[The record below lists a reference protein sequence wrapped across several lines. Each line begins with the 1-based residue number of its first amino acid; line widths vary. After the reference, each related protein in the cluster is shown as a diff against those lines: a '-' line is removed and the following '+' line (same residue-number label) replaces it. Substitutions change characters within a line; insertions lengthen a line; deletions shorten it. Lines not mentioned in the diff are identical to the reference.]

1 MLKQIKRTTLFFTA
15 LLLVVSLP
23 VQASASQSTVKEYPL
38 SEGVQYKQYV
48 DKSASV
54 NTINHLEVDI
64 GHATTEVQLGLPEK
78 QNYRASTTAMA
89 TRHSAEGN
97 RVVGAVN
104 ASFFDMS
111 KGYPL
116 YLLAKDNVIYNGGVV
131 SEGAN
136 EYMNVPTAF
145 GITADGRGIIDYFDF
160 DVNFSHN
167 GQTYEMTGLNHARTQ
182 GKSVVYTPQFY
193 SKTTDTNE
201 YGFEIIVDTGKAVTE
216 NTFGQTLTGK
226 ITHMTAYGSK
236 VTTTIPSTGFVIS
249 LQGGEWAKKLSH
261 LKVGD
266 EISTR
271 FSIDRPWQDADFILA
286 SGPYL
291 VKDGKPSIKMSA
303 SSPRAKEIAPRTVVG
318 ISKDGKKVHLI
329 TVDGRQSHSKG
340 MNMSQLAN
348 YLVKLGVDRAVNLD
362 GGGSTTMGIRNYG
375 SNNIV
380 LANLPSNASNYQRL
394 VSTTLLAVSTAPT
407 GKAAHIKFTNST
419 SYATLLAGASSSVNI
434 QYILDANF
442 NTLPLGDRVTLTSQN
457 GTLKTNGLTFTAT
470 TAGDDRI
477 FINHDGQ
484 AVQSFPVKVVDA
496 PTLLTVSPSKQKLN
510 VGETATFKVEA
521 KDAAGKDIVYHPS
534 QLKWTVEGDVGTI
547 SSDGKFVAKTAGS
560 SGKVIATLGTKKV
573 EVPMTVSKAALFKDI
588 PDNYTYYKEVELLT
602 KKKIITGDTD
612 GNFYPDRSLTRAHAA
627 VIIAR
632 ALNLDVKNIVNP
644 GFKDVPSTHRYYG
657 QIAAVVGADI
667 MNGKE
672 ADLFDP
678 DANLTRAQ
686 MAKVVALA
694 YKLQGTSTMNFHD
707 VTEDMWSYEF
717 IHLLAA
723 NNITTGY
730 EGGYY
735 KPSTPISRV
744 HFSVFLYRAM
754 DK

>member
-1 MLKQIKRTTLFFTA
+1 MLNKIKRNTFLFIMS
-15 LLLVVSLP
+15 LLVIAIP
-23 VQASASQSTVKEYPL
+23 IHTSASQSVVKEYPL

-48 DKSASV
+48 DRSASV
-54 NTINHLEVDI
+54 NTINHLEVNV
-64 GHATTEVQLGLPEK
+64 GHAATAVQLGLPEK
-78 QNYRASTTAMA
+78 QNYRASTTAIA
-89 TRHSAEGN
+89 TRHSTEGN

-116 YLLAKDNVIYNGGVV
+116 YLLAKDNVILNGGVV

-145 GITADGRGIIDYFDF
+145 GITEDGRGRIDYFDF
-160 DVNFSHN
+160 DVTFLHK

-182 GKSVVYTPQFY
+182 GQSVIYTPQFY
-193 SKTTDTNE
+193 SKTTETNE
-201 YGFEIIVDTGKAVTE
+201 YGFEIVVDTGKVVTE

-249 LQGGEWAKKLSH
+249 LQGGDWAKKLSH

-266 EISTR
+266 EISTT
-271 FSIDRPWQDADFILA
+271 FSIDRPWQNADFILA

-291 VKDGKPSIKMSA
+291 VSDGKPAVKMSA
-303 SSPRAKEIAPRTVVG
+303 SSPRAREIAPRTVVG
-318 ISKDGKKVHLI
+318 ISKDGKKIHLV
-329 TVDGRQSHSKG
+329 TVDGRQNHSKG

-362 GGGSTTMGIRNYG
+362 GGGSTAMGIRNYG

-380 LANLPSNASNYQRL
+380 LANLPSNANNYQRL
-394 VSTTLLAVSTAPT
+394 VSTALLAVSTAPT
-407 GKAAHIKFTNST
+407 GKGAHIKFTNST
-419 SYATLLAGASSSVNI
+419 SYATLLAGASSSVNV
-434 QYILDANF
+434 QYILDSNYNA
-442 NTLPLGDRVTLTSQN
+442 LPLGDRVTLTSQH
-457 GTLKTNGLTFTAT
+457 GTLNTNGLSFTT
-470 TAGDDRI
+470 TTPGEDRI
-477 FINHDGQ
+477 YINHDGQ
-484 AVQSFPVKVVDA
+484 AVQSFPVKIVDA
-496 PTLLTVSPSKQKLN
+496 PTLFTVSPSKQRLN

-521 KDAAGKDIVYHPS
+521 KDAAGKDLVYHSS
-534 QLKWTVEGDVGTI
+534 QLKWTVEGNIGTI

-573 EVPMTVSKAALFKDI
+573 EVPLTVSKAALFKDV
-588 PDNYTYYKEVELLT
+588 PDNYTYYKEVEHLT
-602 KKKIITGDTD
+602 KEQIITGDTD
-612 GNFYPDRSLTRAHAA
+612 GNFYPNRSLTRAHAA

-632 ALNLDVKNIVNP
+632 ALDLDVKNTVNP
-644 GFKDVPSTHRYYG
+644 GFNDVPSTHRYYG

-672 ADLFDP
+672 ATLFDP

-694 YKLQGTSTMNFHD
+694 YSLQGTSTMNFHD
-707 VTEDMWSYEF
+707 VTEDMWSHEF

-735 KPSTPISRV
+735 KPYTPISRV

-754 DK
+754 DR